1 MIRGKEGQSAIVL
14 IIWKG
19 CNKYVA
25 IRENRRVLI
34 AKNEAQPIII
44 IKKVHSNS

>member
-25 IRENRRVLI
+25 IRENRRGVLI
-34 AKNEAQPIII
+34 AKNEA
-44 IKKVHSNS
+44 